1 MFFRNYRLRH
11 IWLDKCLKFPF
22 ERTLQQATWYTVSN
36 TFEISTR
43 SPLSYLLITVKEI
56 EMEKVSLSDM

>member
-11 IWLDKCLKFPF
+11 TWLDKCLKFPF

-43 SPLSYLLITVKEI
+43 SPLLITVKEI